1 MQRKN
6 IALFIIC
13 SCFLLSISCKSNNST
28 KASDKDNKSTVNQAT
43 KQEEKYTLVLSFY
56 SIGTGVDGNNLRK
69 FSEFLE
75 NYQPKLNPIVTPW
88 GREGEVDFCFTLSEL
103 STKQRS
109 QFVKQVR
116 EQLKDCKLV
125 HINENAP
132 CVHKRE

>member
-1 MQRKN
+1 MQMKN
-6 IALFIIC
+6 IAFYIIY
-13 SCFLLSISCKSNNST
+13 SLLLLVLSCKSNNST
-28 KASDKDNKSTVNQAT
+28 KASDKTNQSTVNQNT
-43 KQEEKYTLVLSFY
+43 IQEEKYPLVLSFY
-56 SIGTGVDGNNLRK
+56 SIGSGVDGNHLRK

-75 NYQPKLNPIVTPW
+75 SYQPKLTPIVTPW

>member
-13 SCFLLSISCKSNNST
+13 SVLFMSFSCKSNSLT
-28 KASDKDNKSTVNQAT
+28 KASNKDKQSVDNQKSM
-43 KQEEKYTLVLSFY
+43 QEEKYPLVLSFY
-56 SIGTGVDGNNLRK
+56 SIGTGVDGNHLRK

-75 NYQPKLNPIVTPW
+75 SYQPKLNPIITPW
-88 GREGEVDFCFTLSEL
+88 GGEGEVDFCFTLSEL
-103 STKQRS
+103 STKQQN